1 MTDDAA
7 HPSDDDLILLFYG
20 ELPAPA
26 SATIERHLERCPT
39 CRAAFSGLAHT
50 LQLAATLR
58 APDPGP
64 DFEDRLWDGL
74 QPHIPDGRRSTRR
87 LLGVGAWA
95 ASVAAIVGAT
105 WIWTQAPP
113 DPPER
118 RAANSVAADA
128 GVRTRVLLS
137 AVDAHLAQA
146 EVLFVELL
154 NTPAGA
160 PEAFAHARLT
170 ADDLVA
176 SGRLYRATAQA
187 TGETPVAAMLD
198 DLEAVLVEVARSP
211 DAPRAEDVVALQD
224 RIQADDLL
232 FRVRAVAHDIRNRE
246 SRVSAGE
253 GAL

>member
-1 MTDDAA
+1 MTDDAS

-26 SATIERHLERCPT
+26 SATIEGHLEQCPT
-39 CRAAFSGLAHT
+39 CRAALSALART
-50 LQLAATLR
+50 LQLATTLR

-64 DFEDRLWDGL
+64 DFEDRLWERL
-74 QPHIPDGRRSTRR
+74 QPHIPDGRRSARHV
-87 LLGVGAWA
+87 LGVGAWA
-95 ASVAAIVGAT
+95 ASVAALVGAT
-105 WIWTQAPP
+105 WIWAQAPP
-113 DPPER
+113 HPPER
-118 RAANSVAADA
+118 WTAASAAPDADVRA
-128 GVRTRVLLS
+128 RVLLS

-154 NTPAGA
+154 NTPAEA

-170 ADDLVA
+170 ADDLVS

-187 TGETPVAAMLD
+187 TGETPVAVMLD

-211 DAPRAEDVVALQD
+211 DAPRAQDVLALQD

-232 FRVRAVAHDIRNRE
+232 FKVRAVAHDIRNRE
-246 SRVSAGE
+246 RRVSAGE